1 MILPNK
7 QPEAKPK
14 VPHFFNPQGYGKAGN
29 NAIDIMIAGGYF
41 QKDVPTDLGL
51 VMDVYAGLTKAIY
64 KKDLETVEELKKELQ

>member
-29 NAIDIMIAGGYF
+29 NAIDIIIAQGYF
-41 QKDVPTDLGL
+41 NGEKTDLNAIL
-51 VMDVYAGLTKAIY
+51 TVYGELAKAIY
-64 KKDLETVEELKKELQ
+64 KKDLEVVEELKKEI